1 MQLYLKAPPLQE
13 PIALEEVKTYLR
25 ISSEQEDGLLKT
37 LISSARSYVEG
48 ATGRALLKQGWVLH
62 LIPPY
67 PPSFPLVK
75 NEKGELS
82 ITLPKPPLINV
93 TSVKTKGQDV
103 PYIVEEMKVK
113 LSPILWGHPLSIA
126 FWAGYGEDALSV
138 PADLRMA
145 ILMGVRFLYEGQKIE
160 LPLLTPYKVRR
171 LM

>member
-1 MQLYLKAPPLQE
+1 MQLHLKAPSSQE
-13 PIALEEVKTYLR
+13 PVTLEEVKAYLR

-62 LIPPY
+62 LTPPY

-75 NEKGELS
+75 SEKGELS
-82 ITLPKPPLINV
+82 ITLPLPPLLSV

-103 PYIVEEMKVK
+103 PYIVEDTKIK
-113 LSPILWGHPLSIA
+113 LSPTLWGQALSII
-126 FWAGYGEDALSV
+126 FWAGYGEDALSI

-145 ILMGVRFLYEGQKIE
+145 VLMGVRFLYEGQKVQ
-160 LPLLTPYKVRR
+160 LPLLAPYKVRR
-171 LM
+171 LI